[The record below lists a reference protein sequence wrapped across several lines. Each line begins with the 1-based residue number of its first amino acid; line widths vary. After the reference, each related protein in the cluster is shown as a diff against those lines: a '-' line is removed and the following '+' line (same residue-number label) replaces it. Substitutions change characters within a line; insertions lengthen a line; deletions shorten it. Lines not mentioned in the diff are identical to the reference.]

1 VSFCK
6 SPAKEIPRDQQC
18 QEGIGC
24 QQMTCERL
32 FHSEHFLISRLL
44 WGQNWQICLN
54 IHVERKQTP
63 NLPGLMLPLTSLR
76 MLRVVLLDEGRGRIL
91 SMAYRRQK
99 PKVKKSRAFFLL
111 QETNKN
117 THPAQIGQ
125 EDNNNTGCSRVCTSA
140 TPSTKLGRLGNPLL
154 PIETFAS
161 MFKCSN
167 RTSILGSSI
176 PTLASHFSHFVSFC
190 LAQLHCDGQ
199 SKKVLH
205 MCSIDFLC
213 GLDCNKNCCC
223 FEILC
228 CNLLL
233 LFQCTSL

>member
-1 VSFCK
+1 MLTRMLSSPHLVVQEVVSFCK

-18 QEGIGC
+18 QEVIGC
-24 QQMTCERL
+24 HQVTCERL
-32 FHSEHFLISRLL
+32 FHSEHFLISRLM

-54 IHVERKQTP
+54 IYVERKQTT

-99 PKVKKSRAFFLL
+99 QKVKKSRATFFCFRKQTKTHILL
-111 QETNKN
+111 RLGRRT
-117 THPAQIGQ
+117 TTTLVVA
-125 EDNNNTGCSRVCTSA
+125 VCTSA

-190 LAQLHCDGQ
+190 LAELHCDGQ
-199 SKKVLH
+199 STKISPHVQH
-205 MCSIDFLC
+205 RF
-213 GLDCNKNCCC
+213 
-223 FEILC
+223 
-228 CNLLL
+228 
-233 LFQCTSL
+233 SLWIRL

>member
-1 VSFCK
+1 
-6 SPAKEIPRDQQC
+6 
-18 QEGIGC
+18 
-24 QQMTCERL
+24 MTFERL
-32 FHSEHFLISRLL
+32 FHSEHFLISRLM

-54 IHVERKQTP
+54 IHVERKQTT
-63 NLPGLMLPLTSLR
+63 NLPGLMLPLTSLT

-91 SMAYRRQK
+91 SMAYRRRNR
-99 PKVKKSRAFFLL
+99 KSRSLGQFFLL

-125 EDNNNTGCSRVCTSA
+125 EDNTNTDCSRMSTSA

-199 SKKVLH
+199 FTKVSPH
-205 MCSIDFLC
+205 VQHRF
-213 GLDCNKNCCC
+213 
-223 FEILC
+223 
-228 CNLLL
+228 
-233 LFQCTSL
+233 SLWIRL